1 MQSSSIE
8 IASVLRR
15 LAEMLEMG
23 HSTTARL
30 ANENILIPA
39 NANVSCKYESNADT
53 NAINIRVTWRLLST
67 APQVIRQ
74 HSERVQDESG
84 NLYDIF
90 IYGEPRVDG
99 TWEGWLEFVP
109 SNPALALLRTD
120 RETTQSDL
128 SALEYWSKGLE
139 PMYLAG
145 AFERAR
151 LAARPS
157 V

>member
-1 MQSSSIE
+1 MLSSSIE
-8 IASVLRR
+8 IGLVLRR

-23 HSTTARL
+23 HSTTLRM

-39 NANVSCKYESNADT
+39 QANFSCKYEGDAET
-53 NAINIRVTWRLLST
+53 NEINIRVTWSLSSP
-67 APQVIRQ
+67 APQLIRQ
-74 HSERVQDESG
+74 HSERVQDKSG

-90 IYGEPRVDG
+90 IYGEPRMDR

-109 SNPALALLRTD
+109 LDPALTLLRTD
-120 RETTQSDL
+120 RETTQPDL
-128 SALEYWSKGLE
+128 PALEYWSKGLE

-151 LAARPS
+151 SA